1 MSDSPRKP
9 NLLFF
14 VTLLF
19 AALLLAA
26 AIGGPFLSNAIAR
39 PHDVLVL
46 FGKDM
51 TVRRTAFVSSLG
63 LVATAFVFFRPAV
76 KTKKKAGKDPVNMTG
91 A

>member
-1 MSDSPRKP
+1 MSDVPRMP
-9 NLLFF
+9 SLLFF

-19 AALLLAA
+19 AVFLMAA
-26 AIGGPFLSNAIAR
+26 AAGGPYLAGAIAN
-39 PHDVLVL
+39 PHEVLEL

-63 LVATAFVFFRPAV
+63 LIATAFVFFRPPPV
-76 KTKKKAGKDPVNMTG
+76 KKKKAGKDSVNMTG

>member
-1 MSDSPRKP
+1 MSDVPRMP

-19 AALLLAA
+19 AASLMAA
-26 AIGGPFLSNAIAR
+26 AAGGPYLADAIAN
-39 PHDVLVL
+39 PHDVLLL

-63 LVATAFVFFRPAV
+63 LVATAFVFFRPAAA
-76 KTKKKAGKDPVNMTG
+76 KKKKASKDTVDMTG

>member
-1 MSDSPRKP
+1 MSDVPRMP

-19 AALLLAA
+19 AALLLVAA
-26 AIGGPFLSNAIAR
+26 AGGPYLASAIAE
-39 PHDVLVL
+39 PHDVLLL

-51 TVRRTAFVSSLG
+51 TVRRTALVSALG
-63 LVATAFVFFRPAV
+63 LVATAFVFFRPTA
-76 KTKKKAGKDPVNMTG
+76 KKKAGKDSVNMTG